1 MSFTGHL
8 FLGLLEGVVSGLVI
22 ALTAMGLSL
31 VFGVMRIVNVAHGEF
46 FMLGAVL
53 AWYFSSLTGSFY
65 PALVAAPIIVAL
77 VALLADRFIMRLIRY
92 APEATIV
99 ATIGL
104 LYILQQLVL
113 TFYGPYARPV
123 AAPIYF
129 RVDFPWFGYSGYKL
143 VVAALAAL
151 VLAALWLVVTRT
163 RLGLY
168 MRATQQDREIAQA
181 FGVPTERVYA
191 AAFALGAVLAPIA
204 GVLIVPVQP
213 AHYLMGLHGMLA
225 RIMVFA
231 SYATGYNLLLGYTGL
246 MSLGHAMFFAAGM
259 YGTGLT
265 VYYLGFGALPA
276 ILIGLLA
283 SIAVAL
289 VIGWITL
296 RTTGVSFLIVT
307 MMFAQAFFLAT
318 LYFNRITGGDQGLV
332 LTGRLPPLYLGPLT
346 LSLAQPGVKYNVA
359 LVVFTACVLLGL
371 WLVRSPAGR
380 VLIAIR
386 ENEERARMIGYNTF
400 HYKWLALT
408 ISGAVSGLAGSTYT
422 LLFSYLGSSFAS
434 ILYSIFPLLWTLVGG
449 VGTIIGPLLGT
460 TFMTYVVDI
469 TSGYTTAYLIVVGA
483 ALVILIMRFPQGIM
497 GAVRARW
504 PQWLP

>member
-1 MSFTGHL
+1 MT
-8 FLGLLEGVVSGLVI
+8 VRVPSGE
-22 ALTAMGLSL
+22 A
-31 VFGVMRIVNVAHGEF
+31 
-46 FMLGAVL
+46 
-53 AWYFSSLTGSFY
+53 
-65 PALVAAPIIVAL
+65 AAPARDNRL
-77 VALLADRFIMRLIRY
+77 VWSVHLA
-92 APEATIV
+92 
-99 ATIGL
+99 
-104 LYILQQLVL
+104 
-113 TFYGPYARPV
+113 
-123 AAPIYF
+123 
-129 RVDFPWFGYSGYKL
+129 
-143 VVAALAAL
+143 VAALL
-151 VLAALWLVVTRT
+151 LLLQFVLPP
-163 RLGLY
+163 
-168 MRATQQDREIAQA
+168 
-181 FGVPTERVYA
+181 F
-191 AAFALGAVLAPIA
+191 
-204 GVLIVPVQP
+204 
-213 AHYLMGLHGMLA
+213 HHGMLA
-225 RIMVFA
+225 RIMVLA
-231 SYATGYNLLLGYTGL
+231 SYAIGYNILLGYAGL

-265 VYYLGFGALPA
+265 VYYLGLGALPA
-276 ILIGLLA
+276 ILIGLLV

-307 MMFAQAFFLAT
+307 MMLAQAFFLAT

-332 LTGRLPPLYLGPLT
+332 LTGRLPLLHLGLLT
-346 LSLAQPGVKYNVA
+346 FSLAQPGVKYNVA

-380 VLIAIR
+380 VLVAIR
-386 ENEERARMIGYNTF
+386 ENEERARLIGYNTF

-449 VGTIIGPLLGT
+449 VGTIIGPLVGT
-460 TFMTYVVDI
+460 TMMTYVVDI

-504 PQWLP
+504 PRWLP